1 MECASTPARTQT
13 ETMKLCRSLC
23 THTLMPDAG
32 PRQFME
38 KSATKHTHLAVN
50 SCEFGHS
57 HCAHCRERQE
67 HSDASRRRSWWL
79 PLVRAT
85 GWDDRSHC
93 SVPLL
98 FFTARPNMSRQT
110 WGVPAGPTLQA
121 QRHRAQPHAVSSEVL
136 KCRATQYD
144 IVSLLNTKT
153 KHTRRQTLVQRAH
166 KKFSPRGLCF
176 SPYITMDLAECG
188 DPEKLCPR
196 QRQSR
201 ENLRTTTNPWWAV
214 SVTKP
219 QSTCHRSLKIH

>member
-1 MECASTPARTQT
+1 MECASTPVRTQT

-38 KSATKHTHLAVN
+38 KSTTKHTHLAVN

-79 PLVRAT
+79 PLVRAI

-110 WGVPAGPTLQA
+110 WGVLAGPTLQA
-121 QRHRAQPHAVSSEVL
+121 QRHRAQLHAVSSEVL
-136 KCRATQYD
+136 KCRATKYD

-153 KHTRRQTLVQRAH
+153 NHTRRQTLVQRAH
-166 KKFSPRGLCF
+166 KKFSHLLVGC
-176 SPYITMDLAECG
+176 
-188 DPEKLCPR
+188 
-196 QRQSR
+196 
-201 ENLRTTTNPWWAV
+201 V
-214 SVTKP
+214 SAHT
-219 QSTCHRSLKIH
+219 